1 MLSNITGRRRVLVAT
16 LADPSGNPRPFRT
29 IWLLNKLGYDV
40 WTLSP
45 NPKEKIPGLNGTLQI
60 LLPTSR
66 FLERGKRKLFLLAW
80 KFFGLFKAGIGF
92 SEYAYW
98 VAIGGLKHL
107 ELIQKSQI
115 DLIIVEDL
123 QLLNNLLCF
132 KNSRTKIIFDAREYA
147 AREFESNL
155 LFRVFDQPRINYILV
170 KCIPMLD
177 AFYTVCDSLATEYEK
192 DLSRLP
198 KVVRSTPFY
207 YNGKPNLNIVSPI
220 KMVHHGNANS
230 DRGLEKMIE
239 VIKNLSGL
247 YYLDF
252 YLVGNKKNIN
262 YLKSVSEGCEWIKF
276 NDPIPFNDLVN
287 KLSEYDL
294 GFYLLQPTGFNTKY
308 ALPNK
313 FFEFIQAKL
322 GVIVGPSV
330 EMKKLVIKYSCGAV
344 SNDFSVNS
352 MVSLLKSLNLND
364 IRSMKEASNEVSK
377 FLCWEKESEE
387 LKNII
392 NEVISTNLIES

>member
-1 MLSNITGRRRVLVAT
+1 MLSNTIGKRRVLVAT

-29 IWLLNKLGYDV
+29 IWLLNKLGYEV

-45 NPKEKIPGLNGTLQI
+45 RPKETIPGLNETLLI
-60 LLPTSR
+60 LPATNSILARST
-66 FLERGKRKLFLLAW
+66 RKLSLLAW
-80 KFFGLFKAGIGF
+80 KFFGLFNIANGL

-98 VAIGGLKHL
+98 FAIGGLRHL
-107 ELIQKSQI
+107 KLIQKSQI

-123 QLLNNLLCF
+123 NLLNNLLRF
-132 KNSRTKIIFDAREYA
+132 RNSKTKIIFDAREYA
-147 AREFESNL
+147 SREFESNL
-155 LFRVFDQPRINYILV
+155 LFRVFDKPRINFLLT
-170 KCIPMLD
+170 KCIPLLD
-177 AFYTVCDSLATEYEK
+177 GFYTVCDSLASEYEK
-192 DLSRLP
+192 DFGRLP

-207 YNGKPNLNIVSPI
+207 YNGKPNLNVLSPI
-220 KMVHHGNANS
+220 RMVHHGNANS

-276 NDPIPFNDLVN
+276 KSPIPFNDLVD

-344 SNDFSVNS
+344 SNDFTVNS
-352 MVSLLKSLNLND
+352 MVSLLKKLNLND

-392 NEVISTNLIES
+392 YEVIN